1 MPGAVRNRD
10 GEQAQRDQ
18 ADAGSG
24 ADDLA
29 EGSAGGGRGGEQH
42 VTNRDIFD
50 VTCQR
55 SRTRDAFPV

>member
-1 MPGAVRNRD
+1 MPGAVRDRD

-29 EGSAGGGRGGEQH
+29 EGSAGGGWGGEQH
-42 VTNRDIFD
+42 ATNRDSLD
-50 VTCQR
+50 ATC
-55 SRTRDAFPV
+55 